1 MKDLDHC
8 DWQLVLQE
16 LLLGQD
22 AAANLHASLSIEDG
36 SPTASHDDLARA
48 IAGSFAKALCL
59 LGCRDSSA
67 KPDGTATSCFSSTNG
82 AFPGGPDAVSGGKID
97 GRGRYKRRKSCDS
110 WSETTPAVVYD
121 GHAWRKYGQKKIHC
135 SDFPRSYYRCTHK
148 PDQNCQAVKQV
159 QQISEDP
166 PFYRTTYYGHHTCKN
181 ASDPNRFILPEE
193 ETTFKLVY
201 FDGEVPRNTV
211 EKPSFHSKV
220 QSG

>member
-8 DWQLVLQE
+8 DCQLALQE

-22 AAANLHASLSIEDG
+22 AAANLHASLSREDG
-36 SPTASHDDLARA
+36 SPTASHDDLAQA

-59 LGCRDSSA
+59 LGYRDSSA
-67 KPDGTATSCFSSTNG
+67 KPDGTASSKN
-82 AFPGGPDAVSGGKID
+82 D

-110 WSETTPAVVYD
+110 WSETTPAVVDD
-121 GHAWRKYGQKKIHC
+121 GHAWRKYGQKKIQY
-135 SDFPRSYYRCTHK
+135 SDFPRSYFRCTHK
-148 PDQNCQAVKQV
+148 SDQNCQAVKQV

-166 PFYRTTYYGHHTCKN
+166 PSHRTTYYGHHTCKN

-201 FDGEVPRNTV
+201 SDGEVPRNTV
-211 EKPSFHSKV
+211 DKPSFQSTFPTKF